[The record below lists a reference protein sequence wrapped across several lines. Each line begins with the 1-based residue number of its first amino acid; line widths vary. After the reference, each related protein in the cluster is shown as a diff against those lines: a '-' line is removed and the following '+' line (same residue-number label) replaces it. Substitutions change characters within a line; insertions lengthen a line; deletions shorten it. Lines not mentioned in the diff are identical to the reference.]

1 MPRKSNFPV
10 LCLVL
15 AMLVLTSLACN
26 LGSTQLLD
34 KGLSFDVR
42 LTEEQLNAGS
52 FNMNVNDFLSG
63 EYSFDLQ
70 PGKVV
75 LRGRFVRPNGS
86 LTTGSADI
94 GISAENGA
102 LQVTILSVD
111 AAGIDLSDE
120 HIQNLQAVIARALSQ
135 AFQDQDVVTVESV
148 EITDDEI
155 IFQLRGKLP
164 SR

>member
-1 MPRKSNFPV
+1 
-10 LCLVL
+10 
-15 AMLVLTSLACN
+15 
-26 LGSTQLLD
+26 
-34 KGLSFDVR
+34 
-42 LTEEQLNAGS
+42 
-52 FNMNVNDFLSG
+52 MNVNDFLSG

>member
-102 LQVTILSVD
+102 LQVTILSLDRPDVWF
-111 AAGIDLSDE
+111 GRLPLRTWII
-120 HIQNLQAVIARALSQ
+120 HI
-135 AFQDQDVVTVESV
+135 
-148 EITDDEI
+148 
-155 IFQLRGKLP
+155 
-164 SR
+164 